1 MEINNLTTAVLSQK
15 TGFTTYCLK
24 TWELRHGFPV
34 PIKKGINSFYDENT
48 LTKLLLVKF
57 LRANGFKPHEL
68 LKLPIEELERMKQ
81 IVEVSDQT
89 EKDFLLIEA
98 KKAFGIMYSAL
109 EHTGRTIS
117 SGPREGFCEEPF
129 TCPCCRVMDLSN
141 EFKEWMES
149 DHHEP

>member
-1 MEINNLTTAVLSQK
+1 MKINNLTTAVLSQK

-24 TWELRHGFPV
+24 TWELRHGFPT

-68 LKLPIEELERMKQ
+68 LKLPVEELERMKQ
-81 IVEVSDQT
+81 IVEVSDLT

-98 KKAFGIMYSAL
+98 KKALKISLPFLDQFG
-109 EHTGRTIS
+109 TGFGKSEIS
-117 SGPREGFCEEPF
+117 K
-129 TCPCCRVMDLSN
+129 LSN
-141 EFKEWMES
+141 EFKEWIRS
-149 DHHEP
+149 DRHEL